1 MNECVNECMRNR
13 KPCLAGHSA
22 SFADWEPLSA
32 PKAHPPAL
40 LPDPLASPEGGSG
53 HDAALR
59 ANLKMKRGGAPP
71 DGSLAALLGPNPV
84 QKSTGRASGGK

>member
-1 MNECVNECMRNR
+1 M
-13 KPCLAGHSA
+13 GHSTR
-22 SFADWEPLSA
+22 FAGQGAEVEVPVSA

-53 HDAALR
+53 QDAVLR
-59 ANLKMKRGGAPP
+59 ANLKMKRGGTPP

-84 QKSTGRASGGK
+84 QKSTGQASSGK